1 MKIEELNGSELFFAG
16 RVMTKLVEIT
26 KEQKKTNKDYEKAFD
41 YLLSKFDEINTEIE
55 KEIYLEFKEAID
67 NLKKNFEEWCIID
80 LYNEL
85 ESKIQ
90 ELEISIR
97 SLRKT
102 GQKYAEAERDY
113 KILLRQE
120 VLKLRDEGQA
130 IGVITLTCYGI
141 PSVAEARF
149 KRDTAE
155 AIYKANLEAISTIK
169 LQIRVLENQINR
181 EFGME
186 GNRL

>member
-1 MKIEELNGSELFFAG
+1 M
-16 RVMTKLVEIT
+16 
-26 KEQKKTNKDYEKAFD
+26 
-41 YLLSKFDEINTEIE
+41 
-55 KEIYLEFKEAID
+55 
-67 NLKKNFEEWCIID
+67 D

-90 ELEISIR
+90 ELEVSIR

-102 GQKYAEAERDY
+102 GQNYAEAERDY

-149 KRDTAE
+149 KRDVAE
-155 AIYKANLEAISTIK
+155 TVYKANLEAINSIK
-169 LQIRVLENQINR
+169 LQLRLLENQIQR
-181 EFGME
+181 EYGTQISQ
-186 GNRL
+186 

>member
-1 MKIEELNGSELFFAG
+1 M
-16 RVMTKLVEIT
+16 
-26 KEQKKTNKDYEKAFD
+26 
-41 YLLSKFDEINTEIE
+41 
-55 KEIYLEFKEAID
+55 
-67 NLKKNFEEWCIID
+67 D

-85 ESKIQ
+85 ENKIQ

-102 GQKYAEAERDY
+102 GNNYAEAERDY
-113 KILLRQE
+113 KILLRKE

-149 KRDTAE
+149 KRDVAE
-155 AIYKANLEAISTIK
+155 TIYKANLEAINSIK
-169 LQIRVLENQINR
+169 LQLRLLESQIQR
-181 EFGME
+181 EYGSQVSQ
-186 GNRL
+186 